1 MSINIPNIAVMPA
14 SNNNV
19 IIINNQPR
27 TNSVWDFENDWHDGI
42 FKKKCFFHI
51 FIFIHLHIK

>member
-14 SNNNV
+14 SHNNV

-42 FKKKCFFHI
+42 Y
-51 FIFIHLHIK
+51 

>member
-42 FKKKCFFHI
+42 FKKNVF
-51 FIFIHLHIK
+51 FIFLYSFIYI

>member
-1 MSINIPNIAVMPA
+1 MAVNIPNIAVMPA

-27 TNSVWDFENDWHDGI
+27 KNSVWDFENDWHDGI
-42 FKKKCFFHI
+42 YKKKFFSY
-51 FIFIHLHIK
+51 FTFIHLYIL